1 MLITSFDKPIIFRV
15 TQQFS
20 DSAELIIRKWLE
32 LDNINSVRNQYF
44 LDQFYATAFPLNWP
58 ILYILCVKW
67 TTPCQFF
74 NTYNASKKDYYWISI
89 DNEQNLVDFDALLR
103 LQYRSSLNSEIVEDA
118 ELVKG
123 QLLAGVENI
132 TIRKV

>member
-1 MLITSFDKPIIFRV
+1 MLITSFDKHLIFRV
-15 TQQFS
+15 TEQFS
-20 DSAELIIRKWLE
+20 YSAELIIRKWLE
-32 LDNINSVRNQYF
+32 LDNTKRVRNQYY

-58 ILYILCVKW
+58 TLYIVCIKW
-67 TTPCQFF
+67 SSPCQVF
-74 NTYNASKKDYYWISI
+74 NEYNAIEKDYNWISI

-103 LQYRSSLNSEIVEDA
+103 LQYRSSLSNEIVEDA

-123 QLLAGVENI
+123 QLLAGLENV

>member
-20 DSAELIIRKWLE
+20 DSTELIIRKWLE
-32 LDNINSVRNQYF
+32 LDNIKSVRNQYF

-58 ILYILCVKW
+58 ILYIVCVKW
-67 TTPCQFF
+67 TTPCQIF
-74 NTYNASKKDYYWISI
+74 NAYNASKKDYYWISI

-103 LQYRSSLNSEIVEDA
+103 LQYRSSLNSEIVEDT

>member
-32 LDNINSVRNQYF
+32 LDNSKRVRNQYY
-44 LDQFYATAFPLNWP
+44 LDEFYAKAFPLDWP
-58 ILYILCVKW
+58 KLYIVCIKW
-67 TTPCQFF
+67 SSPCQVF
-74 NTYNASKKDYYWISI
+74 NTYNAIKKDYNWISI

-103 LQYRSSLNSEIVEDA
+103 LQYRSSLNSEIVEDV

-123 QLLAGVENI
+123 QLLAGLENI
-132 TIRKV
+132 TIRRI